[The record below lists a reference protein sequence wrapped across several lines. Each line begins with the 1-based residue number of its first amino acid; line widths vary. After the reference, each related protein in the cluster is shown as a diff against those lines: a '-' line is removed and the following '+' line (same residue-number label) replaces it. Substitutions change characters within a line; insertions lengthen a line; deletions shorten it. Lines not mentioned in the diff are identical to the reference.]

1 MTYQGTVKGGMVV
14 FPHAL
19 PLKEGTR
26 VRVEP
31 LDATLT
37 VDQAP
42 PGDPRAIATAGVTWA
57 DVDELDRL
65 LDEVQQT
72 REEDLQ
78 AERHDHTGPE
88 RGE

>member
-1 MTYQGTVKGGMVV
+1 MTYQGTVRGGMVV
-14 FPHAL
+14 FPDTL

-31 LDATLT
+31 LDVPPTG
-37 VDQAP
+37 DEAP

-57 DVDELDRL
+57 DPEELDRL
-65 LDEVQQT
+65 LDEVQQM

-78 AERHDHTGPE
+78 GERHRDAEPAPT
-88 RGE
+88 

>member
-14 FPHAL
+14 FPHEL

-31 LDATLT
+31 LEADPSENPAL
-37 VDQAP
+37 
-42 PGDPRAIATAGVTWA
+42 PGDPRAIATSGVTWV
-57 DVDELDRL
+57 DVDELDHL
-65 LDEVQQT
+65 LEEVQRM
-72 REEDLQ
+72 REEDIQ
-78 AERHDHTGPE
+78 AEGHTESE